1 MNRRPAP
8 PLPLGFL
15 ALAAGTLLLA
25 TLNLGWLEPADGR
38 QVAIVSFRQN
48 IPWLKRLDAREQ
60 QACFQ
65 AWALDSAWQAER
77 LRSSLCFLWTAS
89 L

>member
-1 MNRRPAP
+1 LPDPEVGAMAVIP
-8 PLPLGFL
+8 PMHY
-15 ALAAGTLLLA
+15 
-25 TLNLGWLEPADGR
+25 ADGR

-65 AWALDSAWQAER
+65 AWALDAAWQAER
-77 LRSSLCFLWTAS
+77 LRTISDVKVAYFRLYVVEQQLASTATTGN
-89 L
+89 